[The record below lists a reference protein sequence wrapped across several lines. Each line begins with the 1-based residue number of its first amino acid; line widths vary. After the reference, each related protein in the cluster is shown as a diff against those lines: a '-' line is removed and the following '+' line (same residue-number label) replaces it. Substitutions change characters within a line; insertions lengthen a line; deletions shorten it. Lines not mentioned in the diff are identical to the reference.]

1 MLRPLLCL
9 LLAMATAQAAIE
21 VVKVPGIEEMRE
33 PVNLA
38 FDAQGGAYLVESMRG
53 NRLFRWLDGRI
64 DPVSGV
70 RWDSAP
76 KGMEPPAPAKALD
89 LSLLVVRP

>member
-9 LLAMATAQAAIE
+9 LLAMATAPAAIE

-53 NRLFRWLDGRI
+53 
-64 DPVSGV
+64 
-70 RWDSAP
+70 
-76 KGMEPPAPAKALD
+76 
-89 LSLLVVRP
+89 